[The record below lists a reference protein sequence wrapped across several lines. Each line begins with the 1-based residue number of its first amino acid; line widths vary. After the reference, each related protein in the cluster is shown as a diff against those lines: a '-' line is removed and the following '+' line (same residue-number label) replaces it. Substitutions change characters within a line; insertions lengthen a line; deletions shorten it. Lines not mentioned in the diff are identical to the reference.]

1 MTTIAA
7 PPNLVAGLGFS
18 KDSLPFTLDLS
29 CPLNLPS
36 KPLAAGSDWPYQ
48 IAGPSSSSE
57 EASER
62 FVNRRY
68 YETLYLSETLSP
80 LSGFT
85 ADLFRLTGPSNL
97 STAGELFR
105 PLLRSLPQIEY
116 RHRRIILPLL
126 SSSKSTEDLSEIER
140 NVAKFALELR
150 LGSRQALDEG
160 IIPTPK
166 KISDEL
172 EKRETLMQ
180 IILLLTYITHTPDPH
195 AVQSKKRKRSKHS
208 SRAGPDNDSTPSVN
222 PSEDPKTALELL
234 MDRLSVWQAVSE
246 LGLNLP
252 TSDEMNKVNGKGK
265 SKMDENGIANMLGRF
280 WKSVMLPYFLPKQP
294 DLCSLFHQ
302 KVFGHPLPP
311 KLLPDPSTTTKKPRK
326 PKLTR
331 PLPNS
336 KDSLIPPPP
345 MGFDR
350 ARARSVSNE
359 GRSLSRVSSRAGSR
373 APSEN
378 GSFRDSPPRESN
390 LGMKRSLS
398 RTSTGNE
405 SLQTLG
411 MGMGMRRSRSRSQSI
426 DPHSIVG
433 RSDSLSR
440 SLSTGI
446 AAASSMNNKKTGLVR
461 NQSTNK
467 DLFKGREVGLIRRSM
482 SSRRLDREESQS
494 QRSGLLGRKT
504 SSGIQTQAQRRN
516 STEESQT
523 QPNTLILATPSK
535 PRSFF
540 KPSQSQS
547 QSQYWFP
554 PTPIQEEHP
563 TPRPTYIAETPI
575 APSRIAHRDTLP
587 LDGVPDDNE
596 EDSDDPLGEL
606 WELTDEEEEVDV
618 GQRKGRGME
627 MVPETPMK

>member
-1 MTTIAA
+1 M
-7 PPNLVAGLGFS
+7 NS
-18 KDSLPFTLDLS
+18 
-29 CPLNLPS
+29 
-36 KPLAAGSDWPYQ
+36 
-48 IAGPSSSSE
+48 GPSSSFEETSE
-57 EASER
+57 K

-85 ADLFRLTGPSNL
+85 ADLFRLPNL
-97 STAGELFR
+97 STSGELVR

-116 RHRRIILPLL
+116 RHRKIILPFL
-126 SSSKSTEDLSEIER
+126 SSSKGTEDLSEVEK

-208 SRAGPDNDSTPSVN
+208 SRADPDNDSPTSVN

-252 TSDEMNKVNGKGK
+252 TSDEINKVNGKAK

-311 KLLPDPSTTTKKPRK
+311 KLLPDPTTTTKKPRK

-345 MGFDR
+345 SMR
-350 ARARSVSNE
+350 YERPRSVSNE

-378 GSFRDSPPRESN
+378 GSFRDSPRESN
-390 LGMKRSLS
+390 LGMKRNSS

-426 DPHSIVG
+426 DPHPIVG

-461 NQSTNK
+461 NQSTNR

-482 SSRRLDREESQS
+482 SSRKLDREESQS
-494 QRSGLLGRKT
+494 QRFGLLGRKT
-504 SSGIQTQAQRRN
+504 SSGIQSQAQRRN
-516 STEESQT
+516 STDESQT

-535 PRSFF
+535 PRPFF
-540 KPSQSQS
+540 KPSRSQS
-547 QSQYWFP
+547 QSQYWIP
-554 PTPIQEEHP
+554 PTPIQEEQP
-563 TPRPTYIAETPI
+563 TPRPSYIAETPL

-587 LDGVPDDNE
+587 LGGMPDEKD

-606 WELTDEEEEVDV
+606 WELTDEEEEDDF

-627 MVPETPMK
+627 IVPETPMK

>member
-1 MTTIAA
+1 MTTLAA
-7 PPNLVAGLGFS
+7 PPTLVAGPGFS
-18 KDSLPFTLDLS
+18 KDSLPFILDLS

-57 EASER
+57 ETSEE

-80 LSGFT
+80 LYGFT
-85 ADLFRLTGPSNL
+85 AGLFRLPNL
-97 STAGELFR
+97 STSEELIR

-116 RHRRIILPLL
+116 RHRKIILPLL
-126 SSSKSTEDLSEIER
+126 SSSKSTEDLSEVES
-140 NVAKFALELR
+140 NVAKFAFELR

-180 IILLLTYITHTPDPH
+180 IILLLTYITHTPEPPP
-195 AVQSKKRKRSKHS
+195 VQSKKRKRSKHS
-208 SRAGPDNDSTPSVN
+208 SRAGPDNDSPTSVN

-246 LGLNLP
+246 LGLNLS
-252 TSDEMNKVNGKGK
+252 TSDETNKVNGKGK

-345 MGFDR
+345 RMGYER
-350 ARARSVSNE
+350 PRSVSNE

-398 RTSTGNE
+398 RTSTGNDN
-405 SLQTLG
+405 LLNVGLG
-411 MGMGMRRSRSRSQSI
+411 MSMRRSRSRSQSI
-426 DPHSIVG
+426 DPHPIIG

-482 SSRRLDREESQS
+482 SSRKLDREESQS

-504 SSGIQTQAQRRN
+504 SSGIQTQGQRRN

-535 PRSFF
+535 PRPFF

-547 QSQYWFP
+547 QYWIP
-554 PTPIQEEHP
+554 PTPIQEEQR
-563 TPRPTYIAETPI
+563 TPRPNYIAETPI

-587 LDGVPDDNE
+587 LGGVPDDNE

-606 WELTDEEEEVDV
+606 WELTDEEEEDDV

>member
-1 MTTIAA
+1 MTTIGA
-7 PPNLVAGLGFS
+7 PSTLVAGPGFS
-18 KDSLPFTLDLS
+18 IGSLRFSLDLS

-48 IAGPSSSSE
+48 IAGPSRPAV
-57 EASER
+57 EASEEYI
-62 FVNRRY
+62 NRRY

-85 ADLFRLTGPSNL
+85 ADLFRLPKLFTS
-97 STAGELFR
+97 GELIR
-105 PLLRSLPQIEY
+105 PLLRSLPQIEC
-116 RHRRIILPLL
+116 RHRKIILPLL
-126 SSSKSTEDLSEIER
+126 SSSKSTEDLSEVER
-140 NVAKFALELR
+140 NVATFALELR

-166 KISDEL
+166 KITDEL

-180 IILLLTYITHTPDPH
+180 IILLLTYITHIPDPH
-195 AVQSKKRKRSKHS
+195 PVQGKKRKRSKHS
-208 SRAGPDNDSTPSVN
+208 SRAGPDTDSPTSVN

-246 LGLNLP
+246 LGLNLS

-294 DLCSLFHQ
+294 DLCSLFHR

-345 MGFDR
+345 SMR
-350 ARARSVSNE
+350 YERPRSVSNE

-373 APSEN
+373 APSDN

-390 LGMKRSLS
+390 VGMKRSLS

-411 MGMGMRRSRSRSQSI
+411 MGMGMGMRRSRSRSQSI
-426 DPHSIVG
+426 DPHPIVG

-446 AAASSMNNKKTGLVR
+446 AAASSMSNKKTGLVR
-461 NQSTNK
+461 NQSTNR
-467 DLFKGREVGLIRRSM
+467 DLFKGREVGLIRRTM
-482 SSRRLDREESQS
+482 SSRKLDREESQS
-494 QRSGLLGRKT
+494 QRFGLLGRKT

-535 PRSFF
+535 PRPFF
-540 KPSQSQS
+540 KPSQSQF
-547 QSQYWFP
+547 QYWIP
-554 PTPIQEEHP
+554 PTPIQEEQP
-563 TPRPTYIAETPI
+563 APRPSYIAETPI

-587 LDGVPDDNE
+587 LGGIPDDHQ

-606 WELTDEEEEVDV
+606 WELTDEEDEDDV
-618 GQRKGRGME
+618 RQRKGRGME